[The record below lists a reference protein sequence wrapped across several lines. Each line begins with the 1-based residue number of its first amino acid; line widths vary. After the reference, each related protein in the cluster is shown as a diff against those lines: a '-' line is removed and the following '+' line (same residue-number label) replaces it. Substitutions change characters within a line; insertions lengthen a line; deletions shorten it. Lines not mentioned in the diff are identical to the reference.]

1 MERSLWHTKL
11 AAWTHD
17 PAEKALVLLRDP
29 AGHERGTVAEL
40 QRDIFGAAGLPD
52 SLREAVQKAD
62 RWAAAADRP
71 QWPRMKA
78 DGPYADWTQVRFTE
92 RPILIH
98 PLSGQ
103 EYDLGKL
110 PEISVAGIKAV
121 STDHFRRLVVRD
133 AAGAVDARRTALSF
147 WRFGPNTPA
156 ADLGALWELLP
167 ADTRVPDHT
176 IWAHLDLSSALATV
190 FHADPAGNPALLA
203 VSFGPVQDFI
213 AQARTTSDLWAGSHL
228 LSRIAWEGLRVICK
242 ELGPDCVLFP
252 QLRGVPQV
260 DLWLRDEMGLPAG
273 RFANEEWTRGQTD
286 ANPLFAAAL
295 PNKFVAIVP
304 ASQGEELAQ
313 RITER
318 VRDWTQ
324 RKANAALDCLLDK
337 AGKSIADVSP
347 AREQIARQLADFP
360 EVHWAAVPWSPL
372 VVERERQAPD
382 VSSLTDA
389 LGHFY
394 PKGQSGEPG
403 FLGCKAWR
411 LLNKELQLPDG
422 TTFFNPNAGVLYPA
436 LYDLLDRLQAA
447 AKSVREFRQLPQEGY
462 RCSLCGEREWLTHD
476 RDLLQFSPRQQTETL
491 WARAQGSAWA
501 RKGEHLC
508 APCTLKRLWPNL
520 FVAEIAK
527 AISGKANR
535 FVVSTHTLALA
546 TSLEYWL
553 DQPRRSALPAGLA
566 SQLEKMADE
575 DTVALPR
582 KLARRLWQAEKAGDR
597 DVRLMLRG
605 LPLFLEQRKENLA
618 SDDPK
623 EREKGEKLQA
633 IVETELKEKVF
644 GDKHKP
650 ETYYA
655 LIMMDGDSMGAWL
668 SGTEPRYQLSYREAW
683 HPQIRAKVAERVQ
696 QADGDLARYLDQ
708 LRPVS
713 PARHMAVSTALN
725 SFALR
730 LARYIVE
737 DIGKGKLIYAGGDDV
752 LAMIS
757 VDDLLPVMFLLR
769 LAYSGVFPVVNA
781 KQAWIWLSGDSDWLD
796 IRRGHICYGKR
807 LFRVMGHK
815 ATASA
820 GAVVAHHQAPL
831 AYVLRKLREAEK
843 RAKIQGGRDAFAIDL
858 LKRSGGAIQLTC
870 PWLLPRD
877 ADGQADWSV
886 FSDEKTSLPL
896 ETTPMGQLIRLR
908 DRFAGEDFS
917 RRAAYLTH
925 GWLDDMPNDPAAL
938 ETMLAYQF
946 RRQTQGGQQNQQNKQ
961 VSESL
966 GHGLAKLAQAAKPKA
981 PADFIRDFLA
991 VAEFLAREGR
1001 VGKKDQ
1007 TRNARENAA

>member
-1 MERSLWHTKL
+1 MTDFLWQAKL

-29 AGHERGTVAEL
+29 AGHEGGTVAVL
-40 QRDIFGAAGLPD
+40 QQDIFGAGGLPD
-52 SLREAVQKAD
+52 VLRKAVQKAD

-71 QWPRMKA
+71 QWPRTKA

-103 EYDLGKL
+103 EHDLGQL
-110 PEISVAGIKAV
+110 AEISAAGIKAV
-121 STDHFRRLVVRD
+121 STDHFRHLVVRD

-176 IWAHLDLSSALATV
+176 IWAHLDLSSALATA
-190 FHADPAGNPALLA
+190 FHADPDGNPALLA

-228 LSRIAWEGLRVICK
+228 LSRIAWEGLRIICE

-260 DLWLRDEMGLPAG
+260 DWWLRDEMGLPDE

-304 ASQGEELAQ
+304 ASQAEELAR
-313 RITER
+313 RITEQ

-324 RKANAALDCLLDK
+324 RQANAALDRLLERVGGSIPD
-337 AGKSIADVSP
+337 AGP
-347 AREQIARQLADFP
+347 AREQIKQQLTGFP

-372 VVERERQAPD
+372 VVERERQAPE
-382 VSSLTDA
+382 VASLTEA

-394 PKGQSGEPG
+394 PREPTNAPG
-403 FLGCKAWR
+403 FLGGPAWK
-411 LLNKELQLPDG
+411 LLDQALKLPDG
-422 TTFFNPNAGVLYPA
+422 TVFFNPNPGVLYPA

-476 RDLLQFSPRQQTETL
+476 RDLLRYSPRQQTAML
-491 WARAQGSAWA
+491 WAKVQGSAWA

-520 FVAEIAK
+520 FVSEIADVLERK
-527 AISGKANR
+527 PSRYVI
-535 FVVSTHTLALA
+535 STHVMALA
-546 TSLEYWL
+546 TTLDRWLAGTQGNSQPMHADVLSL
-553 DQPRRSALPAGLA
+553 AGKL
-566 SQLEKMADE
+566 QGFE
-575 DTVALPR
+575 TVALPKRLADDLRRREFADPVRDIAERLPAYLDFVKETDRAATGEDELGEHR
-582 KLARRLWQAEKAGDR
+582 KLI
-597 DVRLMLRG
+597 
-605 LPLFLEQRKENLA
+605 
-618 SDDPK
+618 
-623 EREKGEKLQA
+623 ERVLGA
-633 IVETELKEKVF
+633 
-644 GDKHKP
+644 KP

-655 LIMMDGDSMGAWL
+655 LLMMDGDSMGAWL
-668 SGTEPRYQLSYREAW
+668 SGTEPRYQLAYRETW
-683 HPQIRAKVAERVQ
+683 HPQIRAGVAERIK
-696 QADGDLARYLDQ
+696 QAGGDLARYPDQ

-713 PARHMAVSTALN
+713 PARHIAVSAALN

-730 LARYIVE
+730 FARHIVE

-769 LAYSGVFPVVNA
+769 LAYSGVFPVA
-781 KQAWIWLSGDSDWLD
+781 SAEQSWEWLGGGSARLAIG
-796 IRRGHICYGKR
+796 RGHIRFGQR

-815 ATASA
+815 ATASL

-831 AYVLRKLREAEK
+831 AYVLRKLRDAEK
-843 RAKIQGGRDAFAIDL
+843 RAKNAGGRDAFALDL

-877 ADGQADWSV
+877 TEGHADWSR
-886 FSDEKTSLPL
+886 FSSVNL

-917 RRAAYLTH
+917 RRAAYLAQ
-925 GWLDDMPNDPAAL
+925 GWLEDMPADPAAL
-938 ETMLAYQF
+938 ATMLAYQF
-946 RRQTQGGQQNQQNKQ
+946 QRQSSRDKEVAG
-961 VSESL
+961 SL
-966 GHGLAKLAQAAKPKA
+966 GRSLAKLAQQVSPAASG
-981 PADFIRDFLA
+981 DFIRDFLA
-991 VAEFLAREGR
+991 VAEFLVREGR
-1001 VGKKDQ
+1001 VGKKGP
-1007 TRNARENAA
+1007 TRNVRENAA

>member
-1 MERSLWHTKL
+1 MTDLLWQAKL

-29 AGHERGTVAEL
+29 FGHEGGTIAAL
-40 QRDIFGAAGLPD
+40 QKDIFGAAGLPD
-52 SLREAVQKAD
+52 SLRAAVQKAD

-71 QWPRMKA
+71 QWPRLKQ

-92 RPILIH
+92 RPVLIH
-98 PLSGQ
+98 PLSGE
-103 EYDLGKL
+103 EYDLGQL
-110 PEISVAGIKAV
+110 AEITAAGIKAV
-121 STDHFRRLVVRD
+121 STDHFRQLIVPD
-133 AAGAVDARRTALSF
+133 ADGAVDGHRTALNF

-176 IWAHLDLSSALATV
+176 IWAHLDLSSALATA
-190 FHADPAGNPALLA
+190 FRTDPDGNPALLA

-228 LSRIAWEGLRVICK
+228 LSRIAWEGLRVICE

-260 DLWLRDEMGLPAG
+260 DLWLRDQMKLPEAL
-273 RFANEEWTRGQTD
+273 FANEEWTRGQTD

-304 ASQGEELAQ
+304 ASQAEKLAR
-313 RITER
+313 RIAEQ
-318 VRDWTQ
+318 VRNWTQ
-324 RKANAALDCLLDK
+324 RQANAALDCLLK
-337 AGKSIADVSP
+337 RAGGAISDAAP
-347 AREQIARQLADFP
+347 AREQIKQQLAGFP

-372 VVERERQAPD
+372 VVERERQPPE

-389 LGHFY
+389 LGCFY
-394 PKGQSGEPG
+394 PKESASAPG
-403 FLGCKAWR
+403 FLSGPAWK
-411 LLNKELQLPDG
+411 LLNKALELPDG
-422 TTFFNPNAGVLYPA
+422 TVFFRPNSGVLYPA
-436 LYDLLDRLQAA
+436 LYDLLDKSQAA
-447 AKSVREFRQLPQEGY
+447 AKSVREFQQLPQQGY

-476 RDLLQFSPRQQTETL
+476 RSLLQYSPRQQTATL
-491 WARAQGSAWA
+491 WAKVQGSAWA

-508 APCTLKRLWPNL
+508 APCTLKRLWPTL
-520 FVAEIAK
+520 FVSEIADCLERK
-527 AISGKANR
+527 PGRYVI
-535 FVVSTHTLALA
+535 STHVMALA
-546 TSLEYWL
+546 TTLDRWLAGSQGNSQPMHEDVVSLAAKLQSFE
-553 DQPRRSALPAGLA
+553 
-566 SQLEKMADE
+566 
-575 DTVALPR
+575 TVALPKRLADDLRRQGFADPLRDIAERLPTYLDFVKETDRAVTEEDELGEHR
-582 KLARRLWQAEKAGDR
+582 KLI
-597 DVRLMLRG
+597 
-605 LPLFLEQRKENLA
+605 
-618 SDDPK
+618 
-623 EREKGEKLQA
+623 ERVLGA
-633 IVETELKEKVF
+633 
-644 GDKHKP
+644 KP

-668 SGTEPRYQLSYREAW
+668 SGTEPGYQLAYRETW
-683 HPQIRAKVAERVQ
+683 HPQIRAGVAERIK
-696 QADGDLARYLDQ
+696 QAGGKLADYPGQ

-713 PARHMAVSTALN
+713 PARHMAVSAALN

-730 LARYIVE
+730 FARHIVE

-769 LAYSGVFPVVNA
+769 LAYSGVFPVANA
-781 KQAWIWLSGDSDWLD
+781 KQAWEWLGGGSGRLD
-796 IRRGHICYGKR
+796 IRRGHIRFGQR

-815 ATASA
+815 ATASM

-831 AYVLRKLREAEK
+831 AYVLRKLRDAEK
-843 RAKIQGGRDAFAIDL
+843 RAKNEGGRDAFAIDL
-858 LKRSGGAIQLTC
+858 LKRSGGAIQFTC

-877 ADGQADWSV
+877 ADGRADWSV
-886 FSDEKTSLPL
+886 FADQEKSPPL

-908 DRFAGEDFS
+908 DRFAGENFS

-938 ETMLAYQF
+938 EAMLAYQF
-946 RRQTQGGQQNQQNKQ
+946 QRQSLHDKDVAG
-961 VSESL
+961 SL
-966 GHGLAKLAQAAKPKA
+966 GRSLANLAQQVKPAA
-981 PADFIRDFLA
+981 ADDFVRNFLA

-1001 VGKKDQ
+1001 VGKK
-1007 TRNARENAA
+1007 TPARHPRENAA

>member
-1 MERSLWHTKL
+1 MTDFLWQAKL

-29 AGHERGTVAEL
+29 AGHEGGTVAAL
-40 QRDIFGAAGLPD
+40 QQDIFGAAGLPD
-52 SLREAVQKAD
+52 SLRKAVQKAD

-71 QWPRMKA
+71 QWPRTKA

-92 RPILIH
+92 RPVLIH
-98 PLSGQ
+98 PLSGE
-103 EYDLGKL
+103 EYDLGQL
-110 PEISVAGIKAV
+110 AEISAAGIKAV
-121 STDHFRRLVVRD
+121 STDHFRHIVVRD
-133 AAGAVDARRTALSF
+133 AAGAVDARRTALNF

-176 IWAHLDLSSALATV
+176 IWAHLDLSSALATA
-190 FHADPAGNPALLA
+190 FHADPDGNPALLA

-228 LSRIAWEGLRVICK
+228 LSRIAWEGLRIIC
-242 ELGPDCVLFP
+242 EALGPDCVLFP

-260 DLWLRDEMGLPAG
+260 DWWLRDEMGLPDE
-273 RFANEEWTRGQTD
+273 RFANEEWMRGQTD

-304 ASQGEELAQ
+304 ASQAEELARRMTAQ
-313 RITER
+313 

-324 RKANAALDCLLDK
+324 QKANAALDRLLERVGGTIPD
-337 AGKSIADVSP
+337 AGP
-347 AREQIARQLADFP
+347 AREQIKQQLAGFP
-360 EVHWAAVPWSPL
+360 EVHWATVPWSPL
-372 VVERERQAPD
+372 VVERERQAPE
-382 VSSLTDA
+382 VASLTEA
-389 LGHFY
+389 LGHFH
-394 PKGQSGEPG
+394 PREPTSAPG
-403 FLGCKAWR
+403 FLGSPAWK
-411 LLNKELQLPDG
+411 LLDKELKLPDG
-422 TTFFNPNAGVLYPA
+422 TVFFNPNPGVLYPA

-447 AKSVREFRQLPQEGY
+447 AKAVREFPQLRQEGY
-462 RCSLCGEREWLTHD
+462 RCSLCGEREWLTHY
-476 RDLLQFSPRQQTETL
+476 RNLLRYSPRQQTETL
-491 WARAQGSAWA
+491 WAKVQDSAWA

-520 FVAEIAK
+520 FAQEIREMLEAPL
-527 AISGKANR
+527 SR
-535 FVVSTHTLALA
+535 YVVSTHTLALS
-546 TSLEYWL
+546 TSLWNWMQDES
-553 DQPRRSALPAGLA
+553 DRRDEAAAMPLIAQMHGL
-566 SQLEKMADE
+566 ER
-575 DTVALPR
+575 VALPK
-582 KLARRLWQAEKAGDR
+582 KLADALRHGRYPHFVRQVVECLPALLDQLRERTDADLDDDRLQ
-597 DVRLMLRG
+597 G
-605 LPLFLEQRKENLA
+605 LAKIIE
-618 SDDPK
+618 
-623 EREKGEKLQA
+623 GV
-633 IVETELKEKVF
+633 I
-644 GDKHKP
+644 GHKP

-668 SGTEPRYQLSYREAW
+668 SGTEPRYQLAYRETW
-683 HPQIRAKVAERVQ
+683 HPQIRAGVAERIKQ
-696 QADGDLARYLDQ
+696 TSGDLARYPDQ

-713 PARHMAVSTALN
+713 PARHIAVSAALN

-730 LARYIVE
+730 FARHIVE
-737 DIGKGKLIYAGGDDV
+737 DLGKGKLIYAGGDDV

-769 LAYSGVFPVVNA
+769 LAYSGVFPVA
-781 KQAWIWLSGDSDWLD
+781 SAEQSWEWLGGGSARLAIG
-796 IRRGHICYGKR
+796 RGHIRFGQR

-815 ATASA
+815 ATASL

-831 AYVLRKLREAEK
+831 ASVLRKLRDAEK
-843 RAKIQGGRDAFAIDL
+843 RAKNAGGRDAFALDL

-877 ADGQADWSV
+877 EKGHADWSG
-886 FSDEKTSLPL
+886 FSAVNL

-925 GWLDDMPNDPAAL
+925 GWLDDMPADPAAL
-938 ETMLAYQF
+938 EAMLAYQF
-946 RRQTQGGQQNQQNKQ
+946 QRQSSRDKEVAGSLGRSLAHLAHQ
-961 VSESL
+961 VSP
-966 GHGLAKLAQAAKPKA
+966 AASG
-981 PADFIRDFLA
+981 DFIRDFLA

-1001 VGKKDQ
+1001 VGKKNLS
-1007 TRNARENAA
+1007 RNPRENAA

>member
-1 MERSLWHTKL
+1 MQSSHWKAKL

-29 AGHERGTVAEL
+29 SGHERGTVAEL
-40 QRDIFGAAGLPD
+40 QRDIFGTAGLPE

-110 PEISVAGIKAV
+110 QIPVEQIKAV
-121 STDHFRRLVVRD
+121 SLNHFEQLVMRD
-133 AAGAVDARRTALSF
+133 SAGTVDARRTALAF

-176 IWAHLDLSSALATV
+176 IWAHLDLSSALATA
-190 FHADPAGNPALLA
+190 FHADPDGNPALLGM
-203 VSFGPVQDFI
+203 SFGPVQDFI

-228 LSRIAWEGLRVICK
+228 LSRIAWEGLRVICE

-260 DLWLRDEMGLPAG
+260 DVWLRDEMKLPAE
-273 RFANEEWTRGQTD
+273 RFAGEEWAQGQTD

-304 ASQGEELAQ
+304 AGQAEALAR

-324 RKANAALDCLLDK
+324 RQANAALARLLDK
-337 AGKSIADVSP
+337 AGNSIADASP
-347 AREQIARQLADFP
+347 ARDQIAQQLAGFP

-372 VVERERQAPD
+372 VVERERQAPE
-382 VSSLTDA
+382 VSSLTETLD
-389 LGHFY
+389 HFY
-394 PKGQSGEPG
+394 PKEPANAPG
-403 FLGCKAWR
+403 FLDSPAWK
-411 LLNKELQLPDG
+411 LLNKELKLPDG
-422 TTFFNPNAGVLYPA
+422 ATFFSPNAGVLYPA

-447 AKSVREFRQLPQEGY
+447 AKSVREFQQLPQEGY

-476 RDLLQFSPRQQTETL
+476 RDLLRYSPRQRTDTL
-491 WARAQGSAWA
+491 WAKVQGSAWA

-520 FVAEIAK
+520 FVAEIADVLERK
-527 AISGKANR
+527 PSRYVISIHVMALTTTLDRWLAGMQGNAQPMHEDVLSLAGKLQG
-535 FVVSTHTLALA
+535 F
-546 TSLEYWL
+546 E
-553 DQPRRSALPAGLA
+553 
-566 SQLEKMADE
+566 
-575 DTVALPR
+575 TVALPKRLADDLRRQKVADPVRDIAERLPAYLDFVKETDQAATGEDELGEHR
-582 KLARRLWQAEKAGDR
+582 KLI
-597 DVRLMLRG
+597 
-605 LPLFLEQRKENLA
+605 
-618 SDDPK
+618 
-623 EREKGEKLQA
+623 ERVLGA
-633 IVETELKEKVF
+633 
-644 GDKHKP
+644 KP

-668 SGTEPRYQLSYREAW
+668 SGTEPRYQLTYRETW
-683 HPQIRAKVAERVQ
+683 HPQIRAGVAERVK
-696 QADGDLARYLDQ
+696 QAGGDLARYPDQ

-713 PARHMAVSTALN
+713 PARHMAVSAALN

-737 DIGKGKLIYAGGDDV
+737 DIGKGKLLYAGGDDV

-769 LAYSGVFPVVNA
+769 LAYSGVFPA
-781 KQAWIWLSGDSDWLD
+781 QAE
-796 IRRGHICYGKR
+796 RGWDALGVTPQDRGVLRQIGGGFLRFRDALY
-807 LFRVMGHK
+807 RVMGHK

-831 AYVLRKLREAEK
+831 AHVLRTLRCAEK
-843 RAKIQGGRDAFAIDL
+843 RAKDQGGRDAFAIDL

-877 ADGQADWSV
+877 AEGRADWSG
-886 FSDEKTSLPL
+886 FAGANL

-917 RRAAYLTH
+917 RRAAYLTQ

-946 RRQTQGGQQNQQNKQ
+946 QRQTQGDRQNKQ
-961 VSESL
+961 ISESL
-966 GHGLAKLAQAAKPKA
+966 GHSLAQLAQAVKPKA
-981 PADFIRDFLA
+981 PADFIRDFLV

-1001 VGKKDQ
+1001 VGKKGP
-1007 TRNARENAA
+1007 TRHVRENAV

>member
-1 MERSLWHTKL
+1 MERSLWYTKL

-40 QRDIFGAAGLPD
+40 QRDIFGAAGLPE
-52 SLREAVQKAD
+52 SLRKAVQKAD

-71 QWPRMKA
+71 QWPRMKE
-78 DGPYADWTQVRFTE
+78 DGPYVDWTQVRFTE

-110 PEISVAGIKAV
+110 PEISVADIKAV
-121 STDHFRRLVVRD
+121 STDHFRQLVIRD
-133 AAGAVDARRTALSF
+133 ATGAVDARRTALSF

-176 IWAHLDLSSALATV
+176 IWAHLDLSSALATA
-190 FHADPAGNPALLA
+190 FHADPDGNPALLGM
-203 VSFGPVQDFI
+203 SFGPVQDFI

-228 LSRIAWEGLRVICK
+228 LSRIAWEGLRVICE

-260 DLWLRDEMGLPAG
+260 DWWLRDEMKLPDML
-273 RFANEEWTRGQTD
+273 FANEEWTCGRTD

-295 PNKFVAIVP
+295 PNKFVAIIP
-304 ASQGEELAQ
+304 ASQAEELAR
-313 RITER
+313 RITEQ

-324 RKANAALDCLLDK
+324 RQANAALDRLLEK
-337 AGKSIADVSP
+337 VGNSITDVSP
-347 AREQIARQLADFP
+347 ARKQMTRQFADFP

-382 VSSLTDA
+382 VSSLTET
-389 LGHFY
+389 LGCFY
-394 PKGQSGEPG
+394 PKEQANNPG
-403 FLGCKAWR
+403 FLGGSAWK
-411 LLNKELQLPDG
+411 LLNKELKLPDG
-422 TTFFNPNAGVLYPA
+422 AIFFNPNAGVLYPA
-436 LYDLLDRLQAA
+436 IYDLLDRLQAA
-447 AKSVREFRQLPQEGY
+447 AKSVREFQQLPQEGY

-476 RDLLQFSPRQQTETL
+476 RNLLRYSPRQQTATL
-491 WARAQGSAWA
+491 WAKVQGSSPWA

-520 FVAEIAK
+520 FVAEIADVLERK
-527 AISGKANR
+527 PSRYVI
-535 FVVSTHTLALA
+535 STHVMALVTTLDRWLA
-546 TSLEYWL
+546 GTQGNAQPMHEDVLSL
-553 DQPRRSALPAGLA
+553 AGKL
-566 SQLEKMADE
+566 QGFE
-575 DTVALPR
+575 TVALPKRLADDLRRRGVANPVRDIAERLPAYLDFVKETDRATTGEDELGEHR
-582 KLARRLWQAEKAGDR
+582 KLI
-597 DVRLMLRG
+597 
-605 LPLFLEQRKENLA
+605 
-618 SDDPK
+618 
-623 EREKGEKLQA
+623 ERVLGA
-633 IVETELKEKVF
+633 
-644 GDKHKP
+644 KP

-668 SGTEPRYQLSYREAW
+668 SGTEPRYQLTYRETW
-683 HPQIRAKVAERVQ
+683 HPQIRAGVTERIER
-696 QADGDLARYLDQ
+696 AGGDLARYPDQ

-713 PARHMAVSTALN
+713 PARHMAVSAALN

-769 LAYSGVFPVVNA
+769 LAYSGVFPA
-781 KQAWIWLSGDSDWLD
+781 QAEQGWDDLGVTPQD
-796 IRRGHICYGKR
+796 RGVLRQIGGGFLQFGGALY
-807 LFRVMGHK
+807 RVMGHK

-831 AYVLRKLREAEK
+831 ASVLRKLRDAEK
-843 RAKIQGGRDAFAIDL
+843 RAKTEGGRDAFAIDL

-877 ADGQADWSV
+877 AEGQADWSG
-886 FSDEKTSLPL
+886 FAGANL

-925 GWLDDMPNDPAAL
+925 GWLDEMPNDPAAL

-946 RRQTQGGQQNQQNKQ
+946 QRQTQGDRQNKQ
-961 VSESL
+961 ISESL
-966 GHGLAKLAQAAKPKA
+966 GHSLAKLAQAVKPKA
-981 PADFIRDFLA
+981 SADFVRDFLA
-991 VAEFLAREGR
+991 VAEFLARQGR
-1001 VGKKDQ
+1001 VGKKGPM
-1007 TRNARENAA
+1007 RNVGENAA